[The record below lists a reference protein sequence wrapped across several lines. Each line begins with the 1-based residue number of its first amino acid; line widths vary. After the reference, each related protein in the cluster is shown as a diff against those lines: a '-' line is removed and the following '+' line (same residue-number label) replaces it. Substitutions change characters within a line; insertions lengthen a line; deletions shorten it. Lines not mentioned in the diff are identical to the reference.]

1 MRGFDNL
8 SYRKKE
14 GKKIDIS
21 IYLIPILIVIL
32 LIYSGFKRVPVY
44 NAFVKGAKG
53 AFPLVFDIFP
63 YLVAIML
70 AVSIFRVSGLSS
82 FCTKLV
88 APIFSYLGIPNEI
101 SELVLLRPF
110 TGSGSIALLNDIFV
124 KYGADSYVARCAC
137 CILGSSETVFYVAT
151 VYFSKT
157 SVKKLSYALPVA
169 LLSSLISS
177 IVSCLLCKIM

>member
-1 MRGFDNL
+1 MYSAF
-8 SYRKKE
+8 KK
-14 GKKIDIS
+14 
-21 IYLIPILIVIL
+21 
-32 LIYSGFKRVPVY
+32 VPVY

-70 AVSIFRVSGLSS
+70 AVSIFRISGLSS
-82 FCTKLV
+82 LCIKIV
-88 APIFSYLGIPNEI
+88 SPIFACLGIPNEI

-124 KYGADSYVARCAC
+124 KYGADSYISRCAC

-157 SVKKLSYALPVA
+157 SVKKLSYALPIA
-169 LLSSLISS
+169 LIASLVSS
-177 IVSCLLCKIM
+177 IVSCLLCKVM